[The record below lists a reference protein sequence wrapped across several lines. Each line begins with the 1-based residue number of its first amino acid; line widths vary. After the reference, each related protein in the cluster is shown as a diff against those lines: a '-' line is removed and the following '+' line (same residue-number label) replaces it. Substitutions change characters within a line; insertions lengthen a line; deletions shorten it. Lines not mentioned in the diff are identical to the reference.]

1 MTRWILIDI
10 FSPMRANEN
19 QSQLDAAVTRRH
31 WSIHLGTGAFLF
43 FFIKGLVWLGIFAAA
58 GLGLANA
65 S

>member
-1 MTRWILIDI
+1 
-10 FSPMRANEN
+10 MRANEN